1 MGFKTYLELK
11 LIIKIRGQEGICT
24 VREFQ
29 DVAIIL
35 SNSLILKSNC
45 KKKKKNQNT
54 TIDYSK
60 SKAHVVSRVS
70 TNKIVNKCVT
80 NKLIE

>member
-1 MGFKTYLELK
+1 MGFKTYLKLK

-29 DVAIIL
+29 DVTIIH

-45 KKKKKNQNT
+45 KKKNQNT
-54 TIDYSK
+54 TIDYNK